1 MRSTD
6 DFKDF
11 RTLDESREKAQMTK
25 KGAVVG
31 GCYRNCKPSECAAA
45 QDLLLQ
51 VEKREIAEMVT
62 MVLNRKTIGVEL
74 SNDSNYTGAVTRGRG
89 SFKGIQ
95 FNCSNECKGN
105 KCYTCLAQA
114 LT

>member
-11 RTLDESREKAQMTK
+11 RTLDESREKAEMTK

-51 VEKREIAEMVT
+51 VEKREITEMVMT
-62 MVLNRKTIGVEL
+62 VLNCKTIGVEL
-74 SNDSNYTGAVTRGRG
+74 SNDSNYTGAVTKGREN
-89 SFKGIQ
+89 FKGIK
-95 FNCSNECKGN
+95 FHCSNKCKGN
-105 KCYTCLAQA
+105 KCDTCLAQA

>member
-51 VEKREIAEMVT
+51 VEKREIAEMVMT
-62 MVLNRKTIGVEL
+62 VLNCKTIGV
-74 SNDSNYTGAVTRGRG
+74 NYPMIQTIQGQLQGVEEVSKAYNSIAAMNAKETSVT
-89 SFKGIQ
+89 
-95 FNCSNECKGN
+95 
-105 KCYTCLAQA
+105 LAWPKH
-114 LT
+114 